1 MNTKMRRYLK
11 VGGVRLCCVD
21 FGGDGPPVLLLH
33 GLAGR
38 GLEWRESASWLREH
52 YHVYALDQRGHG
64 MSDKGLND
72 YSRDAYVKDVI
83 SVIEQLQVQP
93 VLLIGQSMGGQN
105 AYLVASRR
113 PDLVCG
119 LIVVEATVSPDPDKP
134 DVQGKIRKWL
144 HSWPLPFPSLA
155 DARAY
160 FGGDTLYAQTWLE
173 ILEERSDGF
182 WPQFHFEDM
191 ISSVA
196 DQGGHD
202 YTDEW
207 LRIQCPALLVGGEKS
222 FLPQEKLCAMAQQLP
237 HARYVQ
243 IANADH
249 DLHLSQPQVWRQ
261 EAEAFLRNLDHI
273 R

>member
-1 MNTKMRRYLK
+1 MNTITRHYLE

-21 FGGDGPPVLLLH
+21 FGGEGPPVLLLH

-38 GLEWRESASWLREH
+38 GLEWRESASWLAEH
-52 YHVYALDQRGHG
+52 YHIYALDQRGHG
-64 MSDKGLND
+64 MSDKGLSD
-72 YSRDAYVKDVI
+72 YSRDAYVRDVI
-83 SVIEQLQVQP
+83 DVIEQLQVQP

-113 PDLVCG
+113 PDLVRG
-119 LIVVEATVSPDPDKP
+119 LIVVEAKVSSNSG
-134 DVQGKIRKWL
+134 VQEMIRKWL

-173 ILEERSDGF
+173 MLEERSDGF

-196 DQGGHD
+196 DQAVRD
-202 YTDEW
+202 YTNEW
-207 LRIQCPALLVGGEKS
+207 QRIHCPTLLVGGEKS
-222 FLPQEKLCAMAQQLP
+222 FLPQEELRAMAQQHP
-237 HARYVQ
+237 HVRYVQ
-243 IANADH
+243 IAGADH
-249 DLHLSQPQVWRQ
+249 DLHLSQPQAWRQ
-261 EAEAFLRNLDHI
+261 VAEAFLQDLDHI

>member
-1 MNTKMRRYLK
+1 MITSTRRYLK

-72 YSRDAYVKDVI
+72 YSRGAYVNDVI
-83 SVIEQLQVQP
+83 GVIERLQVQS

-113 PDLVCG
+113 PDLVRG
-119 LIVVEATVSPDPDKP
+119 LIVVEAKVSPNPN
-134 DVQGKIRKWL
+134 VQEMIRKWL
-144 HSWPLPFPSLA
+144 RGWPLPFPSLA
-155 DARAY
+155 DAKTY

-191 ISSVA
+191 LRSVA
-196 DQGGHD
+196 DQAVSD

-207 LRIQCPALLVGGEKS
+207 RRIQCSTLLVGGEKS
-222 FLPQEKLCAMAQQLP
+222 FLSQDELRAMAQQLP
-237 HARYVQ
+237 HARYIQ
-243 IANADH
+243 IAGADH
-249 DLHLSQPQVWRQ
+249 DLHLSQPQTWRQ
-261 EAEAFLRNLDHI
+261 EAEAFLRNLDRI